1 LTEVAGG
8 ELAIADLA
16 AGAALAEWQRM
27 RFVVLAVAMLTG
39 CSLFMHSIEKP
50 TAQVRGVSVA
60 SAGFTGV
67 TGELALD
74 VMNPNGFGVPL
85 SGIDWQLSIGGTRAV
100 TGAVQL
106 QQTIPA
112 KGVAPVKTSL
122 SIAATDAIVV
132 GGALASGARNYQLNA
147 KLHFSTS
154 VGQID
159 VEVVHTGQLG
169 QSLALH

>member
-1 LTEVAGG
+1 
-8 ELAIADLA
+8 
-16 AGAALAEWQRM
+16 M

-39 CSLFMHSIEKP
+39 CSMFMRSIEKP
-50 TAQVRGVSVA
+50 TADVRGVSVS

-74 VMNPNGFGVPL
+74 VMNPNSFGVPL

-100 TGAVQL
+100 TGSVQL

-122 SIAATDAIVV
+122 SIAASDAVVV
-132 GGALASGARNYQLNA
+132 GSMIARGTRNYQITA

-159 VEVVHTGQLG
+159 VDVTHTGE
-169 QSLALH
+169 LASSIALR